1 MKNKLSNIKERI
13 LYLSENVEV
22 SKQRFFEKIDITYG
36 NFTGEK
42 KKRPVNS
49 DAIENILLKYPQ
61 TNPEW
66 LLTGKGPML
75 KEDSDPKDH
84 LPDVGD
90 MVSLEEYK
98 AQVKAA
104 TRLEIQ
110 LEQCQERVKAL
121 EKTVDQLKSA
131 GSGVGR
137 KELK

>member
-1 MKNKLSNIKERI
+1 MIKERVI
-13 LYLSENVEV
+13 QVIEY
-22 SKQRFFEKIDITYG
+22 KKIAKEDFYTKIGMTSASFRG
-36 NFTGEK
+36 NARKT
-42 KKRPVNS
+42 PLNS
-49 DAIENILLKYPQ
+49 NAIENILSEIPDV
-61 TNPEW
+61 NPTW
-66 LLTGKGPML
+66 LLTGQGEML
-75 KEDSDPKDH
+75 RKEDSDPKDH
-84 LPDVGD
+84 LSDVGD

-110 LEQCQERVKAL
+110 LEQYQERVKAL

>member
-1 MKNKLSNIKERI
+1 MGKISTIK
-13 LYLSENVEV
+13 
-22 SKQRFFEKIDITYG
+22 
-36 NFTGEK
+36 
-42 KKRPVNS
+42 
-49 DAIENILLKYPQ
+49 ENILLFIENQRIVKEEFYNKTEIAASNFKGKGLKSEIGGDKIVKILSVYPEI
-61 TNPEW
+61 NPTW
-66 LLTGKGPML
+66 LLTGKGEMLL

-98 AQVKAA
+98 KQVKAA

>member
-1 MKNKLSNIKERI
+1 MSIGLRIKGLRKQKKLNQIE
-13 LYLSENVEV
+13 LS
-22 SKQRFFEKIDITYG
+22 SKLGVD
-36 NFTGEK
+36 
-42 KKRPVNS
+42 NS
-49 DAIENILLKYPQ
+49 QFSKIENGKLMPTIGHIMEICSIF
-61 TNPEW
+61 NVSADW
-66 LLTGKGPML
+66 LLTGQGEML
-75 KEDSDPKDH
+75 RKEDSDPKDH
-84 LPDVGD
+84 ISEVGN

>member
-1 MKNKLSNIKERI
+1 METARKRIIDFIENQSIKTKDFLSKTGLKKGFTDRSHQESGITDI
-13 LYLSENVEV
+13 YLS
-22 SKQRFFEKIDITYG
+22 KIL
-36 NFTGEK
+36 E
-42 KKRPVNS
+42 
-49 DAIENILLKYPQ
+49 AYPEL
-61 TNPEW
+61 NPTW
-66 LLTGKGPML
+66 LLTGKGEMLL